1 MELRNKKVIITGA
14 SSGIGKELT
23 KRLLKA
29 GCNIIGVA
37 RNREKIEDLFG
48 SSVHAIR
55 CDVSDPDEIDRM
67 LAEAEDYFGKC
78 DIFVSNAGFAYYG
91 EIGEPDWEK
100 NKKIFDT
107 NVLAPIYLL
116 QKLAQDRKENLVF
129 MQTISAL
136 GKMVLPG
143 FALYDSTKFAM
154 DGFIRTYRM
163 EKPKNI
169 RVMPVY
175 PVATFS
181 NFWHVAG
188 DAPMPFPPN
197 TAGYVAWH
205 MEMGLRL
212 NARSIYPSLCF
223 LIRCLIQR
231 ILPVDIAIQKIYKL
245 QYNAWKKKN
254 NTKDDDK

>member
-1 MELRNKKVIITGA
+1 MKLEGKKVIITGA
-14 SSGIGKELT
+14 SSGIGKQFT
-23 KRLLKA
+23 HRLVKA
-29 GCNIIGVA
+29 GCKVLGVA
-37 RNREKIEDLFG
+37 RNTDKIKQEFG
-48 SSVHAIR
+48 HDVHAIK
-55 CDVSDPDEIDRM
+55 CDVSDPKEIDAM
-67 LAEAEDYFGKC
+67 LEEAEKYFGPC

-91 EIGEPDWEK
+91 TIGQPDWDR
-100 NKKIFDT
+100 NRKIFET
-107 NVLAPIYLL
+107 NVLSHIYIL
-116 QKLAQDRKENLVF
+116 QKLAENRNTPLVF
-129 MQTISAL
+129 MTTISAL

-163 EKPKNI
+163 EKSKLI

-181 NFWHVAG
+181 NFWHTAD

-205 MEMGLRL
+205 MEMGLKL

-231 ILPVDIAIQKIYKL
+231 ILPVDLAIQAIYKL
-245 QYNAWKKKN
+245 QYNAWRKRKGK
-254 NTKDDDK
+254 TTT